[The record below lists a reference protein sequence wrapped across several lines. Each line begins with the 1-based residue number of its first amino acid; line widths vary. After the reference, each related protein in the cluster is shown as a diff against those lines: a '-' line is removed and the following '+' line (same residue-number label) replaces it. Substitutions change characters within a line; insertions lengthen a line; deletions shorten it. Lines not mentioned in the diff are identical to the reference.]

1 MKRITMEHKSEKQ
14 KHEKRQGLS
23 PETLQPEH
31 TRIGFKINSDRLQI
45 SHDLQC
51 SLDKSEV
58 GMQKSEYFSDEVL
71 VTATL
76 ESVSLA
82 RGIG

>member
-1 MKRITMEHKSEKQ
+1 M
-14 KHEKRQGLS
+14 S
-23 PETLQPEH
+23 PKTLQPEQ
-31 TRIGFKINSDRLQI
+31 TKMGFKIVSDRLQI
-45 SHDLQC
+45 SHDLHC
-51 SLDKSEV
+51 SLEKSEA